1 MICFVI
7 AMESEAVPVVANMQ
21 DAELF
26 ERAGRKIYSG
36 RLCGEETAVI
46 VTDVGKVNAAAGAQL
61 AADAFG
67 AEAIIN
73 AGLAGALNDGMRV
86 GGIYAISHAAEYDF
100 DLRQINGT
108 PMGTLN
114 EYEDRWLPLAR
125 AEGYDE
131 KRLATGDRFNDSAA
145 DFDMLT
151 GDFGADIRDMEG
163 AAIVHVCAR
172 AGIPCFSFKVISDI
186 AGSGSTTEQFIKNTE
201 LCADNLK
208 GEIPAIFR
216 AVRRALR

>member
-7 AMESEAVPVVANMQ
+7 AMESESVPVVANLQ
-21 DAELF
+21 GTELSV
-26 ERAGRKIYSG
+26 RAGRKIYSG

-61 AADAFG
+61 AADALG

-131 KRLATGDRFNDSAA
+131 KKLATGDRFNDSAA

-163 AAIVHVCAR
+163 AAIAHVCAR

-186 AGSGSTTEQFIKNTE
+186 AGSGSTTEQFIKNTG